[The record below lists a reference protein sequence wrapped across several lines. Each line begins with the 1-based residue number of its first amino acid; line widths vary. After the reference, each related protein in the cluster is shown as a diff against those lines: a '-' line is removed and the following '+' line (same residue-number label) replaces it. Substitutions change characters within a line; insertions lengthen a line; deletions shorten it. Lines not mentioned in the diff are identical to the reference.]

1 MGLLIDGVQVTRW
14 GAASKVDFGATA
26 TTATGV
32 IGSQVVRL
40 QAQDADVHVRFA
52 AAADGPAATTDTLM
66 SAGVAE
72 YVRVLAGSDF
82 AHMLAATHTGTGV
95 AGSLYI
101 TEMV

>member
-14 GAASKVDFGATA
+14 GAAVKVDFGATA
-26 TTATGV
+26 TTSDAV
-32 IGSQVVRL
+32 INSQVIRL
-40 QAQDADVHVRFA
+40 QAQDADVHVVFA
-52 AAADGPAATTDTLM
+52 AATDGPAATTDTLM

-82 AHMLAATHTGTGV
+82 AHMLAATHTGNGV

-101 TEMV
+101 TEVV